1 MTDRP
6 VRTLVTVFGA
16 DAAALALGAG
26 TALRATPHAPAPG
39 DPPRGHTSVA
49 RRAARATHGRSGSA
63 GRPVAG
69 TPRPLAPR
77 PARRLGGRGRRTLL
91 RLPPVQFPGL
101 PPHGPLQRGRAA
113 PGPLRSGPVAPPVP
127 PRASECARAPAC
139 AAVMCEVQAPSA
151 NVVHA
156 AANVVVLG
164 LAPVRANAA
173 QLAGTAGHA
182 AQAQGSVAPSTQAE
196 CTPRKAPRGR
206 GGGAVGPGT
215 KPHGPMRG
223 GVAPEW
229 QT

>member
-91 RLPPVQFPGL
+91 RLPPVQLPGL
-101 PPHGPLQRGRAA
+101 LPHGPLQRVAL
-113 PGPLRSGPVAPPVP
+113 PLDR
-127 PRASECARAPAC
+127 C
-139 AAVMCEVQAPSA
+139 
-151 NVVHA
+151 
-156 AANVVVLG
+156 G
-164 LAPVRANAA
+164 LAPLRRQFRLELPNAPARLPQLHPQRMAALPQAVHPQRPPRHTQHLA
-173 QLAGTAGHA
+173 QP
-182 AQAQGSVAPSTQAE
+182 APHST
-196 CTPRKAPRGR
+196 
-206 GGGAVGPGT
+206 
-215 KPHGPMRG
+215 HS
-223 GVAPEW
+223 
-229 QT
+229 